1 MALPRLPRNIPLRDV
16 VRAVTS
22 SRRALP
28 QLAMYSAPSTRSAAS
43 SGRFPP
49 AVRRSFPP
57 HALIPLSRRS
67 ALRAKVLAS
76 VRAFAAA
83 PAPLLSTGSVCGF
96 AGSAAPTVSVS
107 CCGCVPAIARPSP
120 LAALLPAPLP
130 VSRFVFSLGS
140 RRNRLIS
147 FYFFSAANPSQFT
160 CPSCSTLP
168 VTRSARVS
176 NTSPPYFS

>member
-22 SRRALP
+22 RRRALAR
-28 QLAMYSAPSTRSAAS
+28 LAPYSASSTRSAAS
-43 SGRFPP
+43 SGRFLP
-49 AVRRSFPP
+49 AARRSVPP
-57 HALIPLSRRS
+57 RALIPLSRRS

-76 VRAFAAA
+76 ARAFAAA
-83 PAPLLSTGSVCGF
+83 PAPLQSTGSVYGF

-107 CCGCVPAIARPSP
+107 CCGCVPTTARPSP
-120 LAALLPAPLP
+120 PVALLPAPL
-130 VSRFVFSLGS
+130 SASCFVFSPGS
-140 RRNRLIS
+140 RRSLLIS
-147 FYFFSAANPSQFT
+147 FYFFSTANPSQFT

-176 NTSPPYFS
+176 NTTPPYFS